1 MRHNG
6 EFLKTGRVVEAT
18 RSPGMERVINEQALE
33 QTALDRL
40 SDTLLPKLISGKLRV
55 PDAER
60 VLEAVG

>member
-1 MRHNG
+1 
-6 EFLKTGRVVEAT
+6 
-18 RSPGMERVINEQALE
+18 MERVINEQALE